1 MRIRVDHATTYDY
14 EAPADGVVQALRL
27 TPSNHESQRVL
38 TWRIDVDAD
47 GLLRAR
53 RDAFGN
59 ILHLFYAEAPVTR
72 LTIRVAG
79 EAEVEDASGVVRG
92 VVEPF
97 PVGVFLR
104 QTPATAPD
112 EALVRWARATAHDEP
127 LETLHA
133 LMSGL
138 NARMTFEN
146 GATEVTTGAAEAF
159 KRKRGVCQDYAQ
171 IFAGAARALGIPARY
186 VSGHLAHAD
195 GSERDAS
202 HAWVEAFVPDLGW
215 TAFDPA
221 NGVCPN
227 ETYLRVAAGLDYLD
241 CAPIRGARRGGG
253 AERLSVAVTAAR
265 APRQRQQ

>member
-1 MRIRVDHATTYDY
+1 MRIRVDHATTYSYD
-14 EAPADGVVQALRL
+14 APAEGVVQALRL
-27 TPSNHESQRVL
+27 TPSSHEGQRIL
-38 TWRIDVDAD
+38 SWRIDIDAD
-47 GLLRAR
+47 GVLRAR

-59 ILHLFYAEAPVTR
+59 VLHLFYAEAPVTS

-79 EAEVEDASGVVRG
+79 EAEVEDTAGVVRG
-92 VVEPF
+92 AIEPF

-112 EALVRWARATAHDEP
+112 EAVARWARQTAKGEP

-133 LMSGL
+133 LMNRL
-138 NARMTFEN
+138 YARMTFEP
-146 GATEVTTGAAEAF
+146 GTTEVTTGAAEAF
-159 KRKRGVCQDYAQ
+159 RRKRGVCQDYAQ
-171 IFAGAARALGIPARY
+171 ILAGAARSLGIPARY

-195 GSERDAS
+195 GTEQDAS
-202 HAWVEAFVPDLGW
+202 HAWIEAHVPDLGW

-221 NGVCPN
+221 NGVCPG

-253 AERLSVAVTAAR
+253 AERLSVSVTAGK